1 MDADAVTEPSRL
13 RRHDSET
20 VRMVNEDYDPDSV
33 EDAVIDV
40 LRREQRANPYLIRE
54 QTDGIH
60 KQAINSALRNLCAA
74 GWVSKVTR
82 GLYDFVEDPR
92 VSTADADAERAST
105 PPESPVVSRARDAL
119 AAWDPTDV
127 DSTKAR
133 RATVAAVAWL
143 AAQDGEKGKAE
154 IVAYLETSE
163 AGAEYAETTLWQKVV
178 RPGLRELVEAGLV
191 THRRNVG
198 YEVVENSDE

>member
-1 MDADAVTEPSRL
+1 
-13 RRHDSET
+13 
-20 VRMVNEDYDPDSV
+20 MVNEDYDPDSV

-92 VSTADADAERAST
+92 VSTAGADAQRADT

-119 AAWDPTDV
+119 ATWDPTDV
-127 DSTKAR
+127 DSAKAR
-133 RATVAAVAWL
+133 RATVGTVGWL
-143 AAQDGEKGKAE
+143 AQQDGPQRKAAIGDWYDGDELSWSTAWQKAIRPGLGQLRDAGLVEQQRNVGWWVVDGEKE
-154 IVAYLETSE
+154 E
-163 AGAEYAETTLWQKVV
+163 
-178 RPGLRELVEAGLV
+178 
-191 THRRNVG
+191 
-198 YEVVENSDE
+198 